1 MVGPGFADWQ
11 WFLRIVE
18 RGSLSAAARDL
29 GQTPAAL
36 SLALKRLETQLG
48 ARLFQRSTR
57 RLTLT
62 PEGEIWYRSAHA
74 AQDALASGLD
84 ELAAQRGE
92 LSGPLRL
99 SVPSDFGRQYV
110 LDWVEEFVARHPGVV
125 PMLTLR
131 DRVDDLVAESLD
143 LALRYGPPRETGLI
157 ATPLVADNRR
167 IAVASPDYW
176 SRHPLPAHPQELL
189 GHACLAFALRDA
201 VHVSWRFN
209 RDDEATTVSMRPSR
223 YANDGA
229 VVSEWAR
236 RGCGVAYKS
245 RLDVA
250 GDLAAGR
257 LVAALS
263 DWQGEPAPLYL
274 VRSGGR
280 LLSPRVRAFWDF
292 CLGKAA
298 GLSRGDSP

>member
-1 MVGPGFADWQ
+1 MIGPGFADWQ

-18 RGSLSAAARDL
+18 RSSLSAAARDL

-62 PEGEIWYRSAHA
+62 PEGEIWYRSAQA
-74 AQDALASGLD
+74 AQDALTSGLD
-84 ELAAQRGE
+84 ELAGQRGE

-99 SVPSDFGRQYV
+99 SMPSDFGRQFV
-110 LDWVEEFVARHPGVV
+110 LDWVEEFVAGHPAVV
-125 PMLTLR
+125 PMLTLS

-143 LALRYGPPRETGLI
+143 IALRYGPMREAGLI
-157 ATPLVADNRR
+157 AVPLVAGNCRV
-167 IAVASPDYW
+167 AVASPDYW
-176 SRHPLPAHPQELL
+176 ARHGLPQTPQQLA

-201 VHVSWRFN
+201 VHVSWRFQ
-209 RDDEATTVSMRPSR
+209 RGDDVVALSLRPSR
-223 YANDGA
+223 YAADGA
-229 VVSEWAR
+229 VVSDWAR

-250 GDLAAGR
+250 RDLATGR
-257 LVAALS
+257 LVAALP
-263 DWQGEPAPLYL
+263 DWRGEAAPLFL

-292 CLGKAA
+292 CLDKAA
-298 GLSRGDSP
+298 ALQ